1 MYPILFILFLLDKKV
16 VFSQTLEPSFSDMF
30 MIDMFMIPREE
41 GTEFHV
47 FQEFA
52 LGNIQLSLLNKPDSS
67 CSHLHLKFL
76 K

>member
-30 MIDMFMIPREE
+30 MIPREE

-52 LGNIQLSLLNKPDSS
+52 LGNIQLIK
-67 CSHLHLKFL
+67 KFL
-76 K
+76 NLKL